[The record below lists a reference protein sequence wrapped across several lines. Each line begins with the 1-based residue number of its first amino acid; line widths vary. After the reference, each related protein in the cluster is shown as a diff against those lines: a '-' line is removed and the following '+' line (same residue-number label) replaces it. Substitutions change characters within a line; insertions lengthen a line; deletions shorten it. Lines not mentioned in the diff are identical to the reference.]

1 MKTALFILLALL
13 APALAA
19 EVRLSVVL
27 HKQTTVEEGFVAL
40 SQVAELK
47 GDAELAATAG
57 RVLLGRAPV
66 AGQARAIELGY
77 IRQRLQQGGVDTAQV
92 AFYGYE
98 RPLVL
103 GKGRAP
109 RQDDDAGRYVEPP
122 QQPEATVQPVAPQPA
137 VPAPVA
143 PAPATGL
150 DEAVAAALSEIRAQA
165 EKHFGHLGPVFVSE
179 LGRSRSLL
187 AVTGACLFVEARP
200 RQKSPTLGR
209 VDYDLTLE
217 ADSRNLAGLGLTVKI
232 EVEVT
237 RVAAARAV
245 AKGARLSAADLELRT
260 VRTANAAEPGFDT
273 LEQALDREARETLAA
288 GETVSARNT
297 MAAVLVRRGQQVRV
311 RAMLPGGGSVLVT
324 AGAMENGCK
333 GDVIRLRRG
342 SGKDAVDMTAR
353 VSGDGEA
360 VAE

>member
-1 MKTALFILLALL
+1 MAILQ
-13 APALAA
+13 
-19 EVRLSVVL
+19 S
-27 HKQTTVEEGFVAL
+27 
-40 SQVAELK
+40 
-47 GDAELAATAG
+47 DA
-57 RVLLGRAPV
+57 
-66 AGQARAIELGY
+66 
-77 IRQRLQQGGVDTAQV
+77 
-92 AFYGYE
+92 
-98 RPLVL
+98 LVL
-103 GKGRAP
+103 RASKLGETSKIVTLLSRAHGK
-109 RQDDDAGRYVEPP
+109 
-122 QQPEATVQPVAPQPA
+122 
-137 VPAPVA
+137 
-143 PAPATGL
+143 L
-150 DEAVAAALSEIRAQA
+150 
-165 EKHFGHLGPVFVSE
+165 
-179 LGRSRSLL
+179 
-187 AVTGACLFVEARP
+187 
-200 RQKSPTLGR
+200 
-209 VDYDLTLE
+209 
-217 ADSRNLAGLGLTVKI
+217 
-232 EVEVT
+232 
-237 RVAAARAV
+237 RAV